1 MRKSHIIDSRVTRGS
16 FALALLLGAAVTHG
30 QDLRSG
36 EELYFEH
43 GCYSCHGFQGKGTHV
58 ERANNLFPKPPI
70 LLKGQ
75 SPFLASE
82 EVFRAYLRLRGEQA
96 PAQPSVRMPNYPAA
110 TLSDEEVALLYQHV
124 SSFAVDEPPL
134 EEIDTM
140 VWILEHAEAQ

>member
-1 MRKSHIIDSRVTRGS
+1 MRKPNIGNSRTTKGS
-16 FALALLLGAAVTHG
+16 LTLALLLGAAFANA
-30 QDLRSG
+30 QELRSG
-36 EELYFEH
+36 EELYYEH

-75 SPFLASE
+75 APFLASE
-82 EVFRAYLRLRGEQA
+82 DVFRAYLRLRGEQA
-96 PAQPSVRMPNYPAA
+96 PAQPSVRMPNYPAT
-110 TLSDEEVALLYQHV
+110 TLSDAEVALLYQHV
-124 SSFAVDEPPL
+124 SSFTADEPPL